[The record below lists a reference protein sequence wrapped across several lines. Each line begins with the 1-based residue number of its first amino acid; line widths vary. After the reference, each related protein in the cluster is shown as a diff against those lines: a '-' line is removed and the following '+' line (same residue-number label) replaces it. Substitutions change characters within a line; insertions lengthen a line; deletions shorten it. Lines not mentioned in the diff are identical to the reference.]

1 METKAKNIFFLGKG
15 GVGKSTSSALTAV
28 HLARQ
33 GHNVLLVSMDPAHN
47 LGDIFERKLS
57 EKPVKILPGLTVRET
72 DIRYWVK
79 KYLDDI
85 HFQIKKSYAY
95 LTAFNLEK
103 YFDVIKYSPGIEEY
117 ALLIAYKHIRQNAQD
132 VDYLIFDMPP
142 TALTVK
148 FLTLPHTSLIWLEN
162 LADLRRKIIEKRD
175 IITKIKLGKKEKE
188 TDKILNKLQEQID
201 DYTAIKNIFENPEK
215 TLLNLVMNT
224 DKLSFSESELIVN
237 SLQEFGLDVQN
248 IYINKYTRGFDTAQ
262 IEQRFPGRK
271 IQLLPLSDEPLLGVE
286 RLEKYIASL
295 PGFID
300 L

>member
-1 METKAKNIFFLGKG
+1 MNDKAKNIFFLGKG
-15 GVGKSTSSALTAV
+15 GVGKSTSSAVTAI
-28 HLARQ
+28 HLALR
-33 GHNVLLVSMDPAHN
+33 GHKVLLVSMDPAHN

-57 EKPVKILPGLTVRET
+57 EKPVKVMPGLMVRET

-85 HFQIKKSYAY
+85 HLQIKQSYAY

-117 ALLIAYKHIRQNAQD
+117 ALLIAYKHIRQQATEM
-132 VDYLIFDMPP
+132 DYLIFDMPP

-162 LADLRRKIIEKRD
+162 LAELRHKIIEKRA
-175 IITKIKLGKKEKE
+175 IITKIKWGKKEKE
-188 TDKILNKLQEQID
+188 TDKILNKLQQQIA
-201 DYTAIKNIFENPEK
+201 DYTGIKKVFENAEK

-224 DKLSFSESELIVN
+224 DKLSFSESELIVR
-237 SLQEFGLDVQN
+237 SLKEFGLRIHN
-248 IYINKYTRGFDTAQ
+248 IYLNKYVPPFDLEV
-262 IEQRFPGRK
+262 IKKRFPATP
-271 IQLLPLSDEPLLGVE
+271 IQLLPLSKKPLIGLDTLV
-286 RLEKYIASL
+286 KYVQSL
-295 PGFID
+295 DSFIK

>member
-132 VDYLIFDMPP
+132 ADYLIFDMPP

-286 RLEKYIASL
+286 RLEKYIAAL
-295 PGFID
+295 PGFIE

>member
-132 VDYLIFDMPP
+132 ADYLIFDMPP

-188 TDKILNKLQEQID
+188 TDKILNKLQEQINE
-201 DYTAIKNIFENPEK
+201 YTAIKNIFENPEK

-224 DKLSFSESELIVN
+224 DKLSFSESELIVK

-248 IYINKYTRGFDTAQ
+248 IYINKYTPEFDTAR

>member
-286 RLEKYIASL
+286 RLEKYIAAL
-295 PGFID
+295 PGFIE